1 MVAGWRKVTICI
13 WDDLELDDLSRDEV
27 FDAVP
32 APLTGAYIMFDV
44 NTRWDATLKNGLRRL
59 RQEKNNAI
67 RTKPATAAT

>member
-59 RQEKNNAI
+59 RQEKNNSI
-67 RTKPATAAT
+67 D